1 MILQVR
7 VSEELE
13 DRLNYGTH
21 LMKWRKS
28 GSGVAPVKQGE
39 SRLYFSLVPL
49 KAVDKGKDF
58 CAFAL

>member
-1 MILQVR
+1 MAR
-7 VSEELE
+7 ASEMAEI
-13 DRLNYGTH
+13 RL
-21 LMKWRKS
+21 RCR
-28 GSGVAPVKQGE
+28 SGVGPVKQGE